1 MSTEWEEIASRTI
14 RDNRKVRTP
23 DWFVELFAVDGMDDS
38 VFWNYEK
45 NSKYIVLS
53 DRPLSKSQY
62 QPVTRTLIYNEG
74 GYRKI
79 RPPGDF
85 SEVLLSKFFEGNEL
99 FYLLHRDMRGEDNPT
114 SVYLLTRREVLDLLP
129 NGNPDSDLKS
139 KILSTPGLLP
149 SI

>member
-1 MSTEWEEIASRTI
+1 MSTEWEEIASRTV

-23 DWFVELFAVDGMDDS
+23 DWFVELFAVEGMEDS

-45 NSKYIVLS
+45 NSKYIILS
-53 DRPLSKSQY
+53 DRPLAKSQY
-62 QPVTRTLIYNEG
+62 QPVARTSIYNEG

-99 FYLLHRDMRGEDNPT
+99 FYLFHRDMRGRDCPT
-114 SVYLLTRREVLDLLP
+114 SVYLLTRREVMDLLP
-129 NGNPDSDLKS
+129 GGDPNSDLRDE
-139 KILSTPGLLP
+139 ILSTPGLLH

>member
-1 MSTEWEEIASRTI
+1 MSTEWEEIASRTV
-14 RDNRKVRTP
+14 RDNRKIRTP
-23 DWFVELFAVDGMDDS
+23 DWLVELFAVEGMDDS

-45 NSKYIVLS
+45 NSKYIILS

-99 FYLLHRDMRGEDNPT
+99 FYLLHRDMRGGDGPA

-129 NGNPDSDLKS
+129 NGDPDSDLKD